1 MMIRARLRVGAN
13 WFDACVLNIS
23 DRGLGMQASSPPP
36 RGIYVEV
43 RRGPHVMIGCVA
55 WSNGHRFGLRT
66 QDMLAIDAIVR
77 EPDSSE
83 LAGGPAPGLPPALER
98 RAAPRPP
105 AERAERN
112 RELGRA
118 LEFTFIGALAV
129 SAAFIAFET
138 VSQALARPMASVSK
152 ALSKG

>member
-1 MMIRARLRVGAN
+1 MRVGAS

-23 DRGLGMQASSPPP
+23 ERGLGIQMASPPP
-36 RGIYVEV
+36 RGSYVEV

-55 WSNGHRFGLRT
+55 WSSGHRLGLRT
-66 QDMLAIDAIVR
+66 QDVLAIEAIIRV
-77 EPDSSE
+77 PDSSE
-83 LAGGPAPGLPPALER
+83 LPGGPAPGPPPALER

-118 LEFTFIGALAV
+118 LEFAFIGALAI

-138 VSQALARPMASVSK
+138 VSQTLSQPMASVSK